1 MTDADVALDGERE
14 RKPDARV
21 TGRVGERA
29 PVRQPVV
36 LVGRR
41 QTTYVA
47 TTAAIA
53 RSARHACD
61 ARTGRAGRT
70 SIDHATSRPL
80 QQ

>member
-14 RKPDARV
+14 REPDARV

-41 QTTYVA
+41 
-47 TTAAIA
+47 
-53 RSARHACD
+53 H
-61 ARTGRAGRT
+61 
-70 SIDHATSRPL
+70 DHATLRPL